1 MSEMLSLLG
10 FGSGGW
16 ADELA
21 FGLIL
26 TLEIC
31 LVALPSGLLLG
42 LLFGFAQRSDFA
54 ILREGSSLLTSLLRG
69 VPELLT
75 LLLVYYGGQA
85 ALNVLA
91 ALVGWSSVPVNGFVA
106 GAVTLTL
113 LFSAYSSEVFAGVLR
128 TISRSSIDA
137 AKSLGLGWW
146 PTLLFITLPELF
158 RLSLPGLSNL
168 WLSMVKQ
175 TALVSVIGYTELL
188 RASYIAASS
197 TRRPILFY
205 VIACLCY
212 LFITLVSEFLFARL
226 ARQLNRGRA

>member
-1 MSEMLSLLG
+1 VSEILSLLS
-10 FGSGGW
+10 FGPGGW
-16 ADELA
+16 GDELA
-21 FGLIL
+21 SGLLL

-31 LVALPSGLLLG
+31 LFALPSGLLLG

-54 ILREGSSLLTSLLRG
+54 TLREGSSLLTSLLRG

-85 ALNVLA
+85 ALNFLA
-91 ALVGWSSVPVNGFVA
+91 ASVGWISVPVNGFVA
-106 GAVTLTL
+106 GAVALTL

-128 TISRSSIDA
+128 TISRSSIEA
-137 AKSLGLGWW
+137 AKSLGLGSW
-146 PTLLFITLPELF
+146 PTLIFITLPELF

-168 WLSMVKQ
+168 WLGMVKQ
-175 TALVSVIGYTELL
+175 TALVSIIGYTELL

-205 VIACLCY
+205 AIACLCY
-212 LFITLVSEFLFARL
+212 LFITLVSEFLLARFARE
-226 ARQLNRGRA
+226 LNRGRA